1 MTQEVNA
8 PNYSQWQN
16 HFKDMAQGKLKPSNI
31 MIVNKSQEGSGSSIQ
46 LVSPAEQIDAMARAK
61 VQTIEEQKRKPT
73 KAIKRKVSHS
83 TSHSVSK
90 RRKTKVV
97 KRKR

>member
-1 MTQEVNA
+1 MTQEIHA

-16 HFKDMAQGKLKPSNI
+16 HFKNTAQGKLKPNNI
-31 MIVNKSQEGSGSSIQ
+31 MVINKHQQGNGSSIQ
-46 LVSPAEQIDAMARAK
+46 LVSPAEQIDAMARAQVHTK
-61 VQTIEEQKRKPT
+61 KKAKRKT
-73 KAIKRKVSHS
+73 RKVIKRKVSKRR
-83 TSHSVSK
+83 SHSVSK